1 MHDERANYEA
11 PMRWWRRLSDATAD
25 AADALQLT
33 QQNDGSLTK
42 ANQNVSSPWCCLSV
56 ALPSRCEAVQLDHQ
70 QRVPLPMQMGP
81 QSC

>member
-1 MHDERANYEA
+1 MVPLMHDERANYEA

-42 ANQNVSSPWCCLSV
+42 ANQNVSSPW
-56 ALPSRCEAVQLDHQ
+56 
-70 QRVPLPMQMGP
+70 
-81 QSC
+81 